1 MNNEVKIS
9 DFPQH
14 RENPFIP
21 DMLFPT
27 GTKSISIGRPKDK
40 MLVDNVTGQ
49 IDDSLFIGIR
59 KDVDKEEFVK
69 IFHSQLQA
77 LFNLSKCALKVMS
90 YFMSITKFNDELLF
104 DLKDCKTF
112 TGYSSKESVFNGIA
126 ELLKNEIIARG
137 RNPYRYYANP
147 SIFYK
152 GDRIVLV
159 TEYREKRVK
168 AFENINQLDLFEGKK
183 QSDDKILAE
192 TDMGS
197 TSISKSH

>member
-1 MNNEVKIS
+1 
-9 DFPQH
+9 
-14 RENPFIP
+14 
-21 DMLFPT
+21 
-27 GTKSISIGRPKDK
+27 

-49 IDDSLFIGIR
+49 IDDSLFIGI
-59 KDVDKEEFVK
+59 KKEVDKEEFVK

-90 YFMSITKFNDELLF
+90 YFMSITKFHDELLF
-104 DLKDCKTF
+104 DLEDCKSF

-159 TEYREKRVK
+159 TEYRQKRVK
-168 AFENINQLDLFEGKK
+168 ALENVNQLDLFESESKK
-183 QSDDKILAE
+183 PV
-192 TDMGS
+192 
-197 TSISKSH
+197 